1 MDKIVTGQARMQG
14 LEELVTVL
22 SDRCDDEGAWSIR
35 SEEVASLLGVD
46 PVRFWRAVH
55 EQRDR
60 IGFADA
66 IDGWT
71 QETVGDLV
79 TVLESLCG
87 KAAEEAMTRAG
98 LFIPWTL
105 GVDLIEEVLF
115 RGRRLSA
122 AHVIHEDELEAM
134 LRHTGSVRK
143 AIDIYREANVDLN
156 ALVDGCAESF
166 RVLRGLPPEGG
177 ITAAAWLRRM
187 FARHVLA
194 DRSLLVGL
202 EERIRIAAAQM
213 GFVDPE
219 DRRRAGSPGD
229 QGGAREPA
237 RRAWARKVMGFAQAA
252 FSAAELRARYRQ
264 LMMRHHPD
272 ADPAGLEKCKD
283 VNVAYSLLIAE
294 AAAQA

>member
-1 MDKIVTGQARMQG
+1 MQG
-14 LEELVTVL
+14 LAELVKGL
-22 SDRCDDEGAWSIR
+22 CDRCDDAGTWGIR
-35 SEEVASLLGVD
+35 SDDVAALLGVD

-79 TVLESLCG
+79 TVLEGLYG
-87 KAAEEAMTRAG
+87 RAAEEAMTRAG
-98 LFIPWTL
+98 LFMPWTL
-105 GVDLIEEVLF
+105 GVDLIEELLF
-115 RGRRLSA
+115 RGRRLAA
-122 AHVIHEDELEAM
+122 AHEIHEDELEAM

-143 AIDIYREANVDLN
+143 AIDIYLGANVDVR
-156 ALVDGCAESF
+156 ALVEGCAESF
-166 RVLRGLPPEGG
+166 RVLRDLPPEGAR
-177 ITAAAWLRRM
+177 TAAAWLRRM
-187 FARHVLA
+187 FSRHVLD

-219 DRRRAGSPGD
+219 DHRRAGPQDAPG
-229 QGGAREPA
+229 GSREPA
-237 RRAWARKVMGFAQAA
+237 RRAWARKVMGLGQAP
-252 FSAAELRARYRQ
+252 FSADELRARYRQ

-272 ADPAGLEKCKD
+272 ADPSGLERCKD

-294 AAAQA
+294 AAAHA